1 MYMRQKE
8 CIECHQSF
16 PENEEYFYKAK
27 TRKDGT
33 QTFDSYCIPCHK
45 QRQKIRNE
53 RNKEHDAIL
62 AKIRYEANKEHLKEV
77 RRQWWLNNKHLI
89 SHERKAYRESHKELM
104 SRLQKLRQQSPK
116 GRAAQQVYDQNRK
129 ARKLALPNT
138 LTHAEWLYALQYW
151 QYSCAACGK
160 KHTPN
165 DVIAQDHW
173 IPLNN
178 EECPGTIATN
188 ILPLCKGMHGC
199 NNRKGTK
206 DGLCFL
212 IALLGEEEGYK
223 KYQEIQKYFLHV
235 ASQSFNQQ
243 NV

>member
-1 MYMRQKE
+1 MKSIFIRRRREKMARKPSIVIVFHATSNDKKSETSATKNMMRFWQK
-8 CIECHQSF
+8 
-16 PENEEYFYKAK
+16 YAM
-27 TRKDGT
+27 
-33 QTFDSYCIPCHK
+33 K
-45 QRQKIRNE
+45 QIRNISKKYGASGGSTISISY
-53 RNKEHDAIL
+53 RTKE
-62 AKIRYEANKEHLKEV
+62 K
-77 RRQWWLNNKHLI
+77 Q
-89 SHERKAYRESHKELM
+89 SHKELM